1 MFKLRSHARHI
12 YSVLSIFF
20 FPAMLLLTPFK
31 DVVVPPPMAAFKVQM
46 PYAINQVAFS
56 AENSD
61 FAVELSDGRVAL
73 LSFGEKG
80 TV

>member
-1 MFKLRSHARHI
+1 MPGIFC
-12 YSVLSIFF
+12 VLSIIF
-20 FPAMLLLTPFK
+20 FPATLLLTPFK

-46 PYAINQVAFS
+46 PCAISQVAFS
-56 AENSD
+56 AENND